1 LRASP
6 EERISR
12 ASSTGWAALFHPD
25 YRRRTIVLCIFHL
38 FQTVGYYG
46 FGTLVPLVLAAK
58 GFTII
63 HSLTYT
69 TLVLLGYP
77 VGSALSVPIVER
89 MDRKWLIVTGAL
101 LMAGFGLALG
111 FAAAPAW
118 IVAFGFAYT
127 VVSNLFSNA
136 FHVFQAEIFPT
147 FVRTTAAGTAYAL
160 SRLSSA
166 AMPFVLLP
174 VLNTRGAPAMFG
186 VVALAMAVV
195 IVDIAFFAP
204 STTGRTLEQVATER
218 G

>member
-1 LRASP
+1 
-6 EERISR
+6 
-12 ASSTGWAALFHPD
+12 
-25 YRRRTIVLCIFHL
+25 
-38 FQTVGYYG
+38 
-46 FGTLVPLVLAAK
+46 
-58 GFTII
+58 
-63 HSLTYT
+63 
-69 TLVLLGYP
+69 VLLGYP

-89 MDRKWLIVTGAL
+89 MDRKWLIVTGAI

-111 FAAAPAW
+111 FAVSTAW
-118 IVAFGFAYT
+118 IVVFGFSYT

-147 FVRTTAAGTAYAL
+147 FMRTTAAGTAYAL

-174 VLNTRGAPAMFG
+174 VLNTRGAPTMFG
-186 VVALAMAVV
+186 VVALAMLVV

-204 STTGRTLEQVATER
+204 STTGRTLEQVAIER